1 MVNYPA
7 LSFRKFLKLISMAH
21 ELKLYFE
28 AGFQEYSKPAGM
40 RSSFPGGGLLRNERF
55 REGQKTHRATLLA
68 RL

>member
-40 RSSFPGGGLLRNERF
+40 RSSFPGGGLLRNERY
-55 REGQKTHRATLLA
+55 
-68 RL
+68 